1 MLACSCRQS
10 VTQADVDRLSRL
22 LTILLQSDHSLSA
35 LVHHESSFLQ
45 ESPPAALTS
54 ESVGD
59 VSGVDNTKLK
69 QPLDWAGCGD
79 ILLDLIKFLRNLC
92 AGVQDNQQM
101 IV

>member
-35 LVHHESSFLQ
+35 LVHHESLQ
-45 ESPPAALTS
+45 ESPPAAVTS
-54 ESVGD
+54 ESVGGG
-59 VSGVDNTKLK
+59 VSGIDNTEPK

-79 ILLDLIKFLRNLC
+79 ILLDLVKFLRNLC